1 MIRFLAVAG
10 SILVLGCGPTEYQI
24 GQTIEM
30 GAFTFRVDG
39 ASDRVVQPSSRERS
53 EGIGPKKEIT
63 VRLSVL
69 SNESRPRREF
79 RHFLDDYDPGR
90 IRLMIFPHYKLE
102 DIHGHTFDGGLWE
115 QSRMRFAIEDFVGII
130 PENDESFK
138 AEHLDLGAEDFAL
151 IIDNPD
157 RRDGQ
162 PSKISIQLQ

>member
-10 SILVLGCGPTEYQI
+10 SILVLGCGPTEYEI

-63 VRLSVL
+63 IRLSVL

-79 RHFLDDYDPGR
+79 RHFLDDYDPDR
-90 IRLMIFPHYKLE
+90 YRMMIFPHYKLE
-102 DIHGHTFDGGLWE
+102 DIHGHSFDGGLWDK
-115 QSRMRFAIEDFVGII
+115 SYMRFAIEDFVGII
-130 PENDESFK
+130 PESDESFN
-138 AEHLDLGAEDFAL
+138 AEHLDLREEDFAL
-151 IIDNPD
+151 IIENPD